1 MSSVKIIDAFARAA
15 VNYDNHADVQVV
27 AASRLAAYM
36 DANTRDLTDGTILEV
51 GCGTGLFTR
60 RLLDMFT
67 GRTFSITDICPQMLD
82 KCQARISET
91 ASSNSV
97 SFALRDAER
106 PAEGDEQ
113 HALIVAAFAL
123 QWTENLRASL
133 DALSNGL
140 VKDGKLFFSLPA
152 SGSFPEWKSLCLRA
166 GVAFTANDLPRIA
179 DLRNFAAER
188 GYKLSLYEE
197 SIKVGHR
204 SLHDFLQSLKSLGA
218 STTFQSPTLSV
229 PEMRRLLS
237 YARTLHPDSFEVTY
251 NVLFGNYTRLR

>member
-36 DANTRDLTDGTILEV
+36 EANTRDLTDGTILEV

-60 RLLDMFT
+60 RLLEMFA
-67 GRTFSITDICPQMLD
+67 GRTLSITDICPQMLD
-82 KCQARISET
+82 KCQARISAIT
-91 ASSNSV
+91 TSNTV
-97 SFALRDAER
+97 SFALRDAGVA
-106 PAEGDEQ
+106 AETAEQ

-123 QWTENLRASL
+123 QWAESLPSAL
-133 DALSNGL
+133 DALTNQL
-140 VKDGKLFFSLPA
+140 VKDGKLFFSVPA
-152 SGSFPEWKSLCLRA
+152 SGSFPEWKSLSLRA
-166 GVAFTANDLPRIA
+166 GVAFTANDLPKIS

-188 GYKLSLYEE
+188 GYRLSLYEE
-197 SIKVGHR
+197 SIKVGYR
-204 SLHDFLQSLKSLGA
+204 SLHDFLQCLKSLGA
-218 STTFQSPTLSV
+218 STTLQSPTLSV

-251 NVLFGNYTRLR
+251 NVLFGNFTRLK